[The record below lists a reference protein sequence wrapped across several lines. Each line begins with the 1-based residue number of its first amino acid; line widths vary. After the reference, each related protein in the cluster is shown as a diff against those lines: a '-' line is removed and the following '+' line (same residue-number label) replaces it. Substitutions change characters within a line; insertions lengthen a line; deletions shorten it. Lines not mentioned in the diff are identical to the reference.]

1 MPTLFIGHGSP
12 MNALEDNAHTRAW
25 CRLGEQL
32 PKPRAILAISA
43 HWYTRGTEIAAAEK
57 PATLHDFHGFPPAL
71 YECDYPAPGAPDLAR
86 EIQEL
91 LQPLN
96 VELDD
101 NWGLDHGI
109 WSVLMHMYPQA
120 GIPTLQ
126 LSIDATKPAE
136 FHYELGRQLRPLRD
150 RGVLILASGNVV
162 HNLAQ
167 VTWGERVAVPAWAE
181 NFNALI
187 RDALARGDHRSLIHY
202 QLAGHD
208 ARLAVPTPEHFLP
221 LLYVAGASSEKD
233 NVTFP
238 TDGIELGTIS
248 MLSVMFARQTATQ

>member
-12 MNALEDNAHTRAW
+12 MNALEDNPHTRAW
-25 CRLGEQL
+25 RKLREQL

-43 HWYTRGTEIAAAEK
+43 HWFSRGTQIAVTDR

-71 YECDYPAPGAPDLAR
+71 YECEYPAPGAPELAG
-86 EIQEL
+86 EIREL
-91 LQPLN
+91 LQPLK
-96 VELDD
+96 VGMDED
-101 NWGLDHGI
+101 WGLDHGT
-109 WSVLMHMYPQA
+109 WSILMHMYPQA
-120 GIPTLQ
+120 EIPTLQ

-167 VTWGERVAVPAWAE
+167 MTWGERIAAPAWAD
-181 NFNALI
+181 NFNTLVK
-187 RDALARGDHRSLIHY
+187 DALARGDHQSLIHY
-202 QLAGHD
+202 PLAGHD

-221 LLYVAGASSEKD
+221 LLYVAGASSEED
-233 NVTFP
+233 TVTFP

-248 MLSVMFARQTATQ
+248 MLSVMFNRRAAV